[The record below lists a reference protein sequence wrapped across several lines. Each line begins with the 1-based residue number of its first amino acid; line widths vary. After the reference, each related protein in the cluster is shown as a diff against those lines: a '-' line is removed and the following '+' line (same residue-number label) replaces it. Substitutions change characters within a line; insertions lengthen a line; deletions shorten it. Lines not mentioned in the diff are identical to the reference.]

1 MALQRAIVVVR
12 KTLKIFLGILY
23 TKYKKSAIIDSR

>member
-23 TKYKKSAIIDSR
+23 TKYKKVL